1 MTSIPSPSLPLAA
14 PPPVL
19 RISEEDLNWALSQ
32 GWDDFRAK
40 RGDILVLAFVYP
52 LAGLVTAVVFMNDAL
67 LPLFFPLVAGLSVL
81 GPAVASGFYE
91 IARRRELGLS
101 SSWRHFLDPVRGR
114 SRSGLITLSGMLI
127 ALFLAWLAA
136 AYLIYTLTIG
146 TSDPL
151 TTGNMLQRVFTNPE
165 GGAMIVIGNLVG
177 LAFGVV
183 TIVLTLVSFPMV
195 VDRPVDAMTAVGT
208 SIRAVRT
215 SPGATASW
223 GLKVVALL
231 VLGSLPAF
239 VGLAVVLPLLGY
251 ATWHLYTRIVER

>member
-1 MTSIPSPSLPLAA
+1 M
-14 PPPVL
+14 
-19 RISEEDLNWALSQ
+19 
-32 GWDDFRAK
+32 
-40 RGDILVLAFVYP
+40 
-52 LAGLVTAVVFMNDAL
+52 
-67 LPLFFPLVAGLSVL
+67 
-81 GPAVASGFYE
+81 
-91 IARRRELGLS
+91 
-101 SSWRHFLDPVRGR
+101 
-114 SRSGLITLSGMLI
+114 
-127 ALFLAWLAA
+127 
-136 AYLIYTLTIG
+136 
-146 TSDPL
+146 
-151 TTGNMLQRVFTNPE
+151 
-165 GGAMIVIGNLVG
+165 
-177 LAFGVV
+177 V